1 MNALEPAAED
11 CLARTRSSVINVLMG
26 IAAGI
31 AVSGLLLRWRD
42 RGAIWRATDELR
54 QGLLAG
60 LFLILFSSYAV
71 RRVGASRARLHD
83 PERRASRFYQAHLT
97 SAVIG
102 SLAIL
107 LGVCY
112 GWWIRPRLDAV
123 SPFWV
128 AALALG
134 FLALPR
140 ADELRDFEAP
150 IPEPNEPTR

>member
-1 MNALEPAAED
+1 MITLEPAAD
-11 CLARTRSSVINVLMG
+11 ACLSRTRASVINVLIAISVG
-26 IAAGI
+26 IAI
-31 AVSGLLLRWRD
+31 SGFLLRWRD
-42 RGAIWRATDELR
+42 RGAIWRAPDELR

-60 LFLILFSSYAV
+60 LFLLVFMSFIA

-83 PERRASRFYQAHLT
+83 PRRRASRFYQAHLS

-107 LGVCY
+107 LGLCY

-140 ADELRDFEAP
+140 ADELRDFEDP
-150 IPEPNEPTR
+150 IPEQNEPMR

>member
-1 MNALEPAAED
+1 MITLEPAAEA
-11 CLARTRSSVINVLMG
+11 CLARTRSSVINVLIAISGG
-26 IAAGI
+26 IAL
-31 AVSGLLLRWRD
+31 SGLVLRWRD
-42 RGAIWRATDELR
+42 RAAIWRAPDELR

-60 LFLILFSSYAV
+60 LFLLLFSSYAV
-71 RRVGASRARLHD
+71 RRVGASRARLRD
-83 PERRASRFYQAHLT
+83 PQRRASRFYQAHLT

-107 LGVCY
+107 LGLCY

-140 ADELRDFEAP
+140 ADELRDFEDP

>member
-1 MNALEPAAED
+1 MIALEPAAEA
-11 CLARTRSSVINVLMG
+11 CLARTRSSVTNVLIAISGG
-26 IAAGI
+26 IAL
-31 AVSGLLLRWRD
+31 SGLVLRWRD
-42 RGAIWRATDELR
+42 RAAIWRAPDELR

-60 LFLILFSSYAV
+60 LFLLLFSSYAV

-83 PERRASRFYQAHLT
+83 PQRRASRFYQAHLI

-107 LGVCY
+107 LGLCY
-112 GWWIRPRLDAV
+112 GWWVRPRLDAV

-140 ADELRDFEAP
+140 ADELRDFEDP

>member
-1 MNALEPAAED
+1 MTALEPAAEA
-11 CLARTRSSVINVLMG
+11 CLSQTRSSVIHVLIGISGG
-26 IAAGI
+26 IAL
-31 AVSGLLLRWRD
+31 SGLVLRWRD
-42 RGAIWRATDELR
+42 RGAIWRAPDELR

-60 LFLILFSSYAV
+60 LFLLVFSSFAV
-71 RRVGASRARLHD
+71 RRAGASRARLRD
-83 PERRASRFYQAHLT
+83 PQRRASRFYQAHLT

-107 LGVCY
+107 LGLCY

-140 ADELRDFEAP
+140 ADELRDFEDP

>member
-1 MNALEPAAED
+1 MTALEPAAER
-11 CLARTRSSVINVLMG
+11 CLDRTRSAVLNVL
-26 IAAGI
+26 IAIGAGI
-31 AVSGLLLRWRD
+31 AVSGLVLRWRD
-42 RGAIWRATDELR
+42 RGAIWRAPDKLG

-60 LFLILFSSYAV
+60 LFLLVVTSFLV
-71 RRVGASRARLHD
+71 RRIGSSRSRLHD
-83 PERRASRFYQAHLT
+83 PKCRASRFYRAHLA

-102 SLAIL
+102 SLAVF
-107 LGVCY
+107 LGLCY

-128 AALALG
+128 ASLALG

-140 ADELRDFEAP
+140 ADELRDFEEP

>member
-1 MNALEPAAED
+1 MIALEPAAAA
-11 CLARTRSSVINVLMG
+11 CLSRTRSAVINVLIG
-26 IAAGI
+26 ISGGI

-42 RGAIWRATDELR
+42 RGAIWRAPDELR
-54 QGLLAG
+54 QGLLVA
-60 LFLILFSSYAV
+60 LFLVLFSSFAV
-71 RRVGASRARLHD
+71 RRVSASRARLHD

-107 LGVCY
+107 LGLCY

-140 ADELRDFEAP
+140 ADELRDFEEP
-150 IPEPNEPTR
+150 IPEPNEPKR

>member
-1 MNALEPAAED
+1 MTALEPAAER
-11 CLARTRSSVINVLMG
+11 CLDRTRSAVLNVLMVIG
-26 IAAGI
+26 AGI
-31 AVSGLLLRWRD
+31 AISSLILRWRD
-42 RGAIWRATDELR
+42 RGAIWRAPDELG

-60 LFLILFSSYAV
+60 LFLLVVTSFIT
-71 RRVGASRARLHD
+71 RRAGASRSRLHD
-83 PERRASRFYQAHLT
+83 PRRRASRFYWAHLS

-107 LGVCY
+107 LGLCY

-128 AALALG
+128 ASLALG

-140 ADELRDFEAP
+140 ADELRDFEDP
-150 IPEPNEPTR
+150 MPEPNEPTR